1 MHQRLVVG
9 FLHRLEDQRRVGG
22 GVLRLELTQLFEV
35 ACVGH
40 HRGQLFERVELIH
53 GLIMRVGYDG
63 TTHGM
68 RKEIIVLKF

>member
-22 GVLRLELTQLFEV
+22 GVLRLELRQLFEV
-35 ACVGH
+35 AGVGH

-53 GLIMRVGYDG
+53 GLIMRVGFDG
-63 TTHGM
+63 VTHGM
-68 RKEIIVLKF
+68 RKVMIDLKF